1 MAITIYWYLE
11 LNCTSFHE
19 LLHRVF
25 DEIVCERANAA
36 YRRAKKWCS
45 PNGHGLVH
53 FDCITAIAH
62 HKDNRELYT
71 LLL

>member
-11 LNCTSFHE
+11 LHCTGFQQ
-19 LLHRVF
+19 LIYRVF
-25 DEIVCERANAA
+25 GEAVCEMVNAVHK
-36 YRRAKKWCS
+36 RVKKWCS
-45 PNGHGLVH
+45 QNGHGLVH

-62 HKDNRELYT
+62 HKANRELYT